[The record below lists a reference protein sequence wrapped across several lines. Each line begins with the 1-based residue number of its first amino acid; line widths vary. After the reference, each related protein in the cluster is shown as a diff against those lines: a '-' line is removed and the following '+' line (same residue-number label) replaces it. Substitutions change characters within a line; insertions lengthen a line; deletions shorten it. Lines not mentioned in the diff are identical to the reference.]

1 MHKILQIA
9 QREYLETVK
18 TKAFIIGVLMAP
30 LIVGG
35 VIFFTSR
42 ITKRDTGPR
51 PALQVELVT
60 TSKELSAEA
69 KSLFDSHNQAHQ
81 NRQLALVELQ
91 PEPSLIAAEDK
102 AKGRLRQGRTSALVV
117 LDETVVEGSG
127 KVRIYT
133 SNPKASDLDMF
144 GTIESLL
151 HRAVVNQRCK
161 IQSIAP
167 ELLAKIRDVA
177 IETIEVGKAD
187 GEQRVQGQADKVVK
201 MMVPFFFMY
210 LMFMGMVGTG
220 QQMLSSVI
228 EEKNS
233 RVIEVLLS
241 AVSPLELMTGKIVG
255 LAAIGLTVVCIWAAA
270 ALGTALYKGVEIA
283 VSGQLAFYFVVYYI
297 LGFLLFTAL
306 LAAIGS
312 VCNTIKETQGL
323 MMPVMLIFVLPMMAW
338 FKLVQDPDG
347 TFARVLAFVPPITPL
362 VMVLR
367 LSASASIS
375 TIEIIASIVV
385 LSIGVFVTMWAAA
398 KVFRTGILM
407 YGKRPGV
414 REICRWLRQH

>member
-35 VIFFTSR
+35 LIFFTSR
-42 ITKRDTGPR
+42 ITKRDTGFR
-51 PALQVELVT
+51 PALRVELAT
-60 TSKELSAEA
+60 TDKGLLAEV
-69 KSLFDSHNQAHQ
+69 KSLFDEHNKTHQ
-81 NRQLALVELQ
+81 NRLVSLVELQ
-91 PEPSLIAAEDK
+91 SEPNLGEAEDQ
-102 AKGRLRQGRTSALVV
+102 AKDRLRQGQTSAFVV

-151 HRAVVNQRCK
+151 HRAVVNRRCK
-161 IQSIAP
+161 VQSIAP
-167 ELLAKIRDVA
+167 ELLAKIRNVA
-177 IETIEVGKAD
+177 IETLDVGKAG
-187 GEQRVQGQADKVVK
+187 GEQRVQGPADKVVK

-210 LMFMGMVGTG
+210 LMFMGMIGTG

-241 AVSPLELMTGKIVG
+241 AVSPLELMAGKIVG

-270 ALGTALYKGVEIA
+270 ALGAAQYKGVEMA
-283 VSGQLAFYFVVYYI
+283 VSGQLTFYFVVYYI
-297 LGFLLFTAL
+297 LGFMLFTAL

-338 FKLVQDPDG
+338 FKLVQDPNG
-347 TFARVLAFVPPITPL
+347 TLARVLAFVPPITPL

-367 LSASASIS
+367 LSASSSIS
-375 TIEIIASIVV
+375 TMEIIASIIV
-385 LSIGVFVTMWAAA
+385 LSVGVFVTVWAAA

>member
-42 ITKRDTGPR
+42 ITKRDTGSR

-60 TSKELSAEA
+60 TSKELFAEV

-91 PEPSLIAAEDK
+91 PEPSLSAAEDK

-117 LDETVVEGSG
+117 LDETTVEGSG
-127 KVRIYT
+127 KVHIYT

-151 HRAVVNQRCK
+151 HRAVVNRRCK
-161 IQSIAP
+161 VQSISP

-270 ALGTALYKGVEIA
+270 AVGTAYYKGVEIA
-283 VSGQLAFYFVVYYI
+283 VSGQLMFYFVVYYI

-385 LSIGVFVTMWAAA
+385 LSLGVFVTMWAAA

-414 REICRWLRQH
+414 REICRWLRQD